1 MPRYYMRLEPSGFED
16 VEGEELPGP
25 EAAKR
30 LAKEVALDLINHPQ
44 SEPWQ
49 HLIVVRDETGTII
62 HEQPLILH

>member
-16 VEGEELPGP
+16 VVGEELSGP
-25 EAAKR
+25 DAAKR
-30 LAKEVALDLINHPQ
+30 RAEKIALDLTKKPQ

-49 HLIVVRDETGTII
+49 HLILVKDETGKII